1 MTMGDGEEL
10 VVPLAATEAT
20 LARVGGKGASL
31 ANLAAASFPVPP
43 GFQIT
48 TGAYREFVAANGLQ
62 ETIDASLQGLAG
74 DAPAAL
80 QCASAAIQNAFLAG
94 EIPDQIAVEI
104 ASAYAALGEPLVAV
118 RSSATAEDLPGLS
131 FAGQQETFLNVRGDA
146 ALLDAVRRCWA
157 SLWTARAIGYRRQ
170 MGVPSRE
177 VALAVVVQRMVPAE
191 IAGVLFTAN
200 PAAGNRGEL
209 VIEATPGLGEALV
222 GGEATPES
230 HVVDRERLAATSFT
244 PGREAAPAAPDRA
257 GEAAR
262 GERLLTPDLLRE
274 LAELGLRV
282 EAHFDGVPQDIEWAT
297 ADGAIWLLQARP
309 ITNLPAALLGEARW
323 ESPLPGATW
332 VRRQVVEHM
341 PEPLSPLFADLY
353 LDTGLQRSIER
364 VGQVLGMGNDLA
376 AFIDGP
382 FFITVNGYG
391 YSRANFD
398 ISVKTAL
405 LLLKW
410 MVQGPILIFRH
421 GIAQW
426 RDTGLPDYLATIARW
441 QEIDPETVPDEEL
454 LRGIRELA
462 IADAVY
468 WFSAALV
475 IGAAKVS
482 DALLESILSKLV
494 PGRDLHSG
502 EFLRGFPSP
511 MLQAEVDLDAMAR
524 HARTSDALREMIAS
538 TPADRLLETL
548 PETPEGRALRDELQ
562 RYFARYGHQIYNLDF
577 IAPTL
582 VESPLPALLALKAL
596 VHEPGQEAL
605 ARQAAV
611 ARERDRLT
619 AEVAESLDPVRR
631 FLFERVVRWA
641 QRFAPYREE
650 ALFYVGAAWPL
661 LRRFARELGS
671 RLVEAGSL
679 DAADD
684 VYFLD
689 SGELEQA
696 IAARAAGEARPDLAA
711 LARERRVLRE
721 ARKRLHPPAAV
732 PPEAG
737 MRVGRLDLS
746 ERETQRRNAAEAT
759 TLRGFAVSPGR
770 VTAPASVILSPADF
784 ARMEPGTILV
794 CPTTTP
800 AWTPLFAQ
808 ARGLV
813 TDIGGIL
820 AHGSIV
826 AREYGIPAVMGTG
839 TATQR
844 IASGQQITVDGSA
857 GTVDLGSEIAGRMD
871 QLAIGDTAHAS

>member
-1 MTMGDGEEL
+1 MAMGTEGER
-10 VVPLAATEAT
+10 VVPIAAPEAT

-31 ANLAAASFPVPP
+31 ANLAAAGFPVPP

-48 TGAYREFVAANGLQ
+48 TAAYREFVAANGVQ
-62 ETIDASLQGLAG
+62 ETIDASLRGLAG
-74 DAPAAL
+74 DDPAAL
-80 QCASAAIQNAFLAG
+80 QRVSAAIQNAFLAG
-94 EIPDQIAVEI
+94 EIPDQIAAEI
-104 ASAYAALGEPLVAV
+104 AGAYAALGEPAVAV

-131 FAGQQETFLNVRGDA
+131 FAGQQETLLDVRGDA

-170 MGVPSRE
+170 MGVPADE
-177 VALAVVVQRMVPAE
+177 VAMAVVVQEMVPAE

-200 PAAGNRGEL
+200 PATGNRDEL

-222 GGEATPES
+222 SGEVTPESYVVDRQRLEATRFALGGEAASP
-230 HVVDRERLAATSFT
+230 
-244 PGREAAPAAPDRA
+244 APDGK
-257 GEAAR
+257 GEAPM
-262 GERLLTPDLLRE
+262 GERLLTPALLRD
-274 LAELGLRV
+274 LAQLGLRV
-282 EAHFDGVPQDIEWAT
+282 EAHFGDVPQDIEWAI

-309 ITNLPAALLGEARW
+309 ITNLPAAPLTEVRW

-353 LDTGLQRSIER
+353 LDKGLQRSIER
-364 VGQVLGMGNDLA
+364 VGQVLGMGDDFE

-391 YSRANFD
+391 YSRGNFT
-398 ISVKTAL
+398 VTLKTAL

-410 MVQGPILIFRH
+410 LVQGPILIFRR
-421 GIAQW
+421 GISQW
-426 RDTGLPDYLATIARW
+426 RDLGVPEYLATIARW
-441 QEIDPETVPDEEL
+441 QAIDSATASDDEL

-468 WFSAALV
+468 WFSAAIV

-482 DALLESILSKLV
+482 DALLESLLPKIA

-502 EFLRGFPSP
+502 QFLRGFPSP
-511 MLQAEVDLDAMAR
+511 MLQAEADLDAIAR
-524 HARTSDALREMIAS
+524 RARASDALREIIAN
-538 TPADRLLETL
+538 TPADRLLDAL
-548 PETPEGRALRDELQ
+548 PETPEGRALRDDLR

-577 IAPTL
+577 VAPTL

-596 VHEPGQEAL
+596 VREPRQEAL

-671 RLVEAGSL
+671 RLAAAGSL
-679 DAADD
+679 DAAAD

-711 LARERRVLRE
+711 LARERRALRE
-721 ARKRLHPPAAV
+721 ARKGLHPPAAV
-732 PPEAG
+732 PPESG
-737 MRVGRLDLS
+737 MRVGRFDLS
-746 ERETQRRNAAEAT
+746 DRETQRRNAAAAT

-770 VTAPASVILSPADF
+770 ATAPASVILSPADF
-784 ARMEPGTILV
+784 AQMEPGTILV

-839 TATQR
+839 NATQR

-857 GTVDLGSEIAGRMD
+857 GTVDLGSGTPGSMG
-871 QLAIGDTAHAS
+871 QLAMGDTARVS

>member
-10 VVPLAATEAT
+10 VVPLAAPEVT

-31 ANLAAASFPVPP
+31 ANLAAAGFPVPP

-48 TGAYREFVAANGLQ
+48 TSAYREFMAVNDLQ
-62 ETIDASLQGLAG
+62 PTIDASPRVLSP
-74 DAPAAL
+74 DDPAAL
-80 QCASAAIQNAFLAG
+80 QGAATAIREAFLAG
-94 EIPDQIAVEI
+94 AIPDRIVAGIE
-104 ASAYAALGEPLVAV
+104 SAYAALGEPPVAV

-131 FAGQQETFLNVRGDA
+131 FAGQQETFLDVRGDV

-157 SLWTARAIGYRRQ
+157 SLWTARAISYRQQ
-170 MGVPSRE
+170 MGVPADG
-177 VALAVVVQRMVPAE
+177 VAMAVVVQRMVPAE

-200 PAAGNRGEL
+200 PATGNRGEL
-209 VIEATPGLGEALV
+209 VIEAAPGLGEALV
-222 GGEATPES
+222 SGEVTPES
-230 HVVDRERLAATSFT
+230 YVVDRQRLDVVSFT
-244 PGREAAPAAPDRA
+244 PGHGTAPSTPDGT
-257 GEAAR
+257 GEAPT
-262 GERLLTPDLLRE
+262 GERLLTPALLRD

-282 EAHFDGVPQDIEWAT
+282 ETHFGGVPQDIEWAV
-297 ADGAIWLLQARP
+297 AGGAVWLLQARP
-309 ITNLPAALLGEARW
+309 ITNLPAAPLAEVRW

-353 LDTGLQRSIER
+353 LDTGLQRSIAR
-364 VGQVLGMGNDLA
+364 VGEILGMGDELA

-391 YSRANFD
+391 YSRGNFTVT
-398 ISVKTAL
+398 VKTAL

-410 MVQGPILIFRH
+410 MIQGPILIFRR
-421 GIAQW
+421 GISQW
-426 RDTGLPDYLATIARW
+426 RDAGVPEYLATIARW
-441 QEIDPETVPDEEL
+441 QEIDPATASDDEL

-482 DALLESILSKLV
+482 DALLEWILPRLV

-502 EFLRGFPSP
+502 EFLRGFSSP
-511 MLQAEVDLDAMAR
+511 MLQAEIELNAIAR
-524 HARTSDALREMIAS
+524 RARASEVLREIIET
-538 TPADRLLETL
+538 TPADRLLDAL
-548 PETPEGRALRDELQ
+548 PETPKGRALRDDLQ

-577 IAPTL
+577 VAPTL
-582 VESPLPALLALKAL
+582 IESPLPALLALKAL
-596 VHEPGQEAL
+596 VREPGQEAL
-605 ARQAAV
+605 ARQATMAS
-611 ARERDRLT
+611 ERDRLT
-619 AEVAESLDPVRR
+619 AEVADSLDPVRR
-631 FLFERVVRWA
+631 FLFARVVRWA

-661 LRRFARELGS
+661 LRRLARELGS
-671 RLVEAGSL
+671 RLAAAGSL
-679 DAADD
+679 DTADYL
-684 VYFLD
+684 YFLD
-689 SGELEQA
+689 SGELAQA

-711 LARERRVLRE
+711 LARERRALRE

-784 ARMEPGTILV
+784 AQMEPGTILV

-839 TATQR
+839 NATQR
-844 IASGQQITVDGSA
+844 IANGQQITVDGSA
-857 GTVDLGSEIAGRMD
+857 GTVDLGSETPGSMGR
-871 QLAIGDTAHAS
+871 LAMGDTARAS